1 MKLLLHWLLSAI
13 TLLLVSRFVPGFVV
27 SGLGVALIATLV
39 IGLINATLGLVLKIL
54 TFPITVLTFGV
65 FLLVI
70 NALMLRFAS
79 ALVPGF
85 EVQGF
90 APAFEGALLI
100 FVLNMLWHWLFNPDR
115 SSS

>member
-13 TLLLVSRFVPGFVV
+13 ALLLVSRFVPGFVV
-27 SGLGVALIATLV
+27 SGLGVALIAALV
-39 IGLINATLGLVLKIL
+39 IGLINATLGLVLKVL
-54 TFPITVLTFGV
+54 TFPLTILTFGV

-79 ALVPGF
+79 TLVPGF

-90 APAFEGALLI
+90 TPAFEGALLI
-100 FVLNMLWHWLFNPDR
+100 FILNMLWHWLFDSDR
-115 SSS
+115 SK